1 MKLAFAVLVATLV
14 TGARASASQ
23 SAGSVLE
30 YQIDIDTAGGFIG
43 GGRGGVTVSPDGS
56 VWAARGMGANRQS
69 SACRTRL
76 SAEER
81 QSLQEAVVSARR
93 TPWPPTFNPEGDKGC
108 CDRIKWTLRLQ
119 QPATGPA
126 VQTFVTMW
134 HDGNEKRLPRELGV
148 IKEVAW
154 RAFGRALASCR

>member
-1 MKLAFAVLVATLV
+1 
-14 TGARASASQ
+14 
-23 SAGSVLE
+23 
-30 YQIDIDTAGGFIG
+30 
-43 GGRGGVTVSPDGS
+43 
-56 VWAARGMGANRQS
+56 MGPNRQS

-76 SAEER
+76 AAEER
-81 QSLQEAVVSARR
+81 QSLQDAVVSARR
-93 TPWPPTFNPEGDKGC
+93 TPWPPTFNPDGDKGC

-134 HDGNEKRLPRELGV
+134 HDGNQKRLPRELSV

-154 RAFGRALASCR
+154 RAFERALASCR